1 MAAKKIDPH
10 LRTFGAKVKRF
21 RVEAG
26 LSQADLAKLV
36 NVTRSYIAL
45 IELGRTRC
53 RKDFSERLGVAL
65 KRNEDVAAAWDD
77 LVSSAKYPQYYVDF
91 ATREATAVLLRS
103 YSADIVDGLLQ
114 AEGYARALLP
124 TEDDVRARTKRQEIL
139 RRDSPPTACFI
150 LDEMV
155 LHREVGS
162 AEVMREQLKHLL
174 EVSCWPKVYLQIAPV
189 AYYRLVR
196 GSFVIATQGDRD
208 EAAYAT
214 SVFGGETS
222 EESDHLVRS
231 NELFTSLQA
240 KAKNVAESRMHIRKV
255 LEEKWT

>member
-53 RKDFSERLGVAL
+53 RKDFSERLGAAL
-65 KRNEDVAAAWDD
+65 KRSDDVAEAWND

-91 ATREATAVLLRS
+91 ATRESTATMLRT
-103 YSADIVDGLLQ
+103 YSADIVEGLLQ
-114 AEGYARALLP
+114 VESYARAILP
-124 TEDDVRARTKRQEIL
+124 SDADVLARLKRQEVL
-139 RRDSPPTACFI
+139 KRNPPPTACFI
-150 LDEMV
+150 LDESV
-155 LHREVGS
+155 LRREVGS
-162 AEVMREQLKHLL
+162 PEVMNEQLRHLVEL
-174 EVSCWPKVYLQIAPV
+174 SARPGVYLQISPT
-189 AYYRLVR
+189 AYYPFVK
-196 GSFVIATQGDRD
+196 GSFAIATQSDRA
-208 EAAYAT
+208 ESAYAA

-222 EESDHLVRS
+222 EEAEHLTRA
-231 NELFTSLQA
+231 NELFAVLQA
-240 KAKNVAESRMHIRKV
+240 RAWNVAESRVFIEKE
-255 LEEKWT
+255 LENRWT